1 VSLSAKS
8 ISYEKAVEPLEEIN
22 ESIDELRQSMVWFK
36 WLLIVMF
43 GGLVLFVLT
52 R

>member
-1 VSLSAKS
+1 MK
-8 ISYEKAVEPLEEIN
+8 KTVEPLEEIH
-22 ESIDELRQSMVWFK
+22 ESIKALRQSMGWLK

-43 GGLVLFVLT
+43 SGLVLFVLT